1 MDRLL
6 RKENL
11 DLKLTPYRVLATGPL
26 DGMVQFV
33 PSRTLQDITNE
44 YGAQGLLG
52 YLREHHADPGSV
64 GTYGVQPEVFDTYIR
79 SCGAS
84 GFVSIDTGM
93 ELMPS
98 PPSRLLR
105 RHVPARRW

>member
-11 DLKLTPYRVLATGPL
+11 DLKLTPYRVLAPGAV

-44 YGAQGLLG
+44 FGAQGLLG
-52 YLREHHADPGSV
+52 YLREHNADPGSV
-64 GTYGVQPEVFDTYIR
+64 GTYGVKPEVFDTYIR
-79 SCGAS
+79 SCGTS
-84 GFVSIDTGM
+84 SLLFLLLSLSQLWLSI
-93 ELMPS
+93 S
-98 PPSRLLR
+98 SRTSR
-105 RHVPARRW
+105 QMSS